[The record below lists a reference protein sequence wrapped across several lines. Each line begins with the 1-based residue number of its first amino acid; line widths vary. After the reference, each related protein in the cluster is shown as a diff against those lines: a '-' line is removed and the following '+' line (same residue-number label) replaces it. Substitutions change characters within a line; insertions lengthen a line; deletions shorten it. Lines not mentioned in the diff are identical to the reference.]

1 MFIKTWIPYPKPFCK
16 NCKAIFLKQLV
27 IKIQK
32 PTFKTYQ
39 KTTPQGPRGNTPRF
53 FCYYLYPTMMQ
64 VEKYILVDSEETL
77 ANLLLDLE
85 NYEMAAVDTEADSM
99 YHYTTRLCLI
109 QITIGDHHYIVDP
122 LCGLDLQ
129 PLFKARAMQTL
140 IFHGADYDLRLLWQ
154 TYGFAPAHIFDTML
168 AAKVLGEQH
177 LGLADLVR
185 EYFGDELKKENQRA
199 DWTIRPLPLEMCEY
213 AIHDTFYLHELCA
226 ILVEKLQAAG
236 RMSWLTEQCEAL
248 IEHAKNPAPP
258 KKDPWRIPGS
268 NVFSPS
274 GLNILK
280 YLWEWREEQA
290 EELDRPPYKVMPS
303 ELMLAIVRHALQTA
317 PEVKLD
323 HLPKLPR
330 NFKDER
336 LDSFVNMLQTAYAVP
351 ESEWPERLPKAPP
364 PPVVPNSDLLSVL
377 KQWRDE
383 KANQLG
389 IEVALLANKA
399 QLIWLAAPG
408 AMPWEER
415 YEEAHLQNWQRTIW
429 NEILRENLPNA
440 KRVGDPD

>member
-1 MFIKTWIPYPKPFCK
+1 
-16 NCKAIFLKQLV
+16 
-27 IKIQK
+27 
-32 PTFKTYQ
+32 
-39 KTTPQGPRGNTPRF
+39 
-53 FCYYLYPTMMQ
+53 MMQ
-64 VEKYILVDSEETL
+64 DEKYILVDSEETL
-77 ANLLLDLE
+77 SALLLDLE
-85 NYEMAAVDTEADSM
+85 NYDMAAVDTEADSM

-109 QITIGDHHYIVDP
+109 QITIGEHHYIVDP

-154 TYGFAPAHIFDTML
+154 TYGFAPKRIFDTMI
-168 AAKVLGEQH
+168 AEGH

-226 ILVEKLQAAG
+226 ILVEKLQSTG
-236 RMSWLTEQCEAL
+236 RMGWLTEQCDAL
-248 IEHAKNPAPP
+248 IEHAKNPTPP
-258 KKDPWRIPGS
+258 KKDPWRITGS
-268 NVFSPS
+268 NVFGPA

-280 YLWEWREEQA
+280 HLWAWREKQA
-290 EELDRPPYKVMPS
+290 EELDRPPYKVMPA
-303 ELMLAIVRHALQTA
+303 ELMLAIVRHALQTM
-317 PEVKLD
+317 PEVKLT

-336 LDSFVNMLQTAYAVP
+336 LDSFIKMLQTAFAVP
-351 ESEWPERLPKAPP
+351 ESDWPERLPKAPP
-364 PPVVPNSDLLSVL
+364 PPVIPNSDLLSVL
-377 KQWRDE
+377 RQWRDD
-383 KANQLG
+383 KAAELK

-408 AMPWEER
+408 NMPWEAR
-415 YEEAHLQNWQRTIW
+415 YDEAHLQSWQRTLW
-429 NEILRENLPNA
+429 NDILRENLPKA

>member
-1 MFIKTWIPYPKPFCK
+1 
-16 NCKAIFLKQLV
+16 
-27 IKIQK
+27 
-32 PTFKTYQ
+32 
-39 KTTPQGPRGNTPRF
+39 
-53 FCYYLYPTMMQ
+53 MMQ
-64 VEKYILVDSEETL
+64 DEKYILVDSEESL
-77 ANLLLDLE
+77 ANLLADLE
-85 NYEMAAVDTEADSM
+85 NFDMAAVDTEADSM
-99 YHYTTRLCLI
+99 YHYAARLCLI
-109 QITIGDHHYIVDP
+109 QITIGEHHYIVDP

-154 TYGFAPAHIFDTML
+154 TYGFAPKYIFDTML
-168 AAKVLGEQH
+168 AAKILGEDH

-199 DWTIRPLPLEMCEY
+199 DWTTRPLPLEMCEY

-236 RMSWLTEQCEAL
+236 RLSWLTEQCEAL

-258 KKDPWRIPGS
+258 KKDPWRISGS
-268 NVFSPS
+268 NIFGPS

-280 YLWEWREEQA
+280 YLWEWREKQA
-290 EELDRPPYKVMPS
+290 EELDRPPYKVMPA
-303 ELMLAIVRHALQTA
+303 ELMLAIVRHALQIM

-336 LDSFVNMLQTAYAVP
+336 LESFVNMLQAAFAVP

-377 KQWRDE
+377 KQWRDD
-383 KANQLG
+383 KAAELG
-389 IEVALLANKA
+389 IEVSLLANKS

-408 AMPWEER
+408 AVPWEKR
-415 YEEAHLQNWQRTIW
+415 YEEAKLQNWQRNIW
-429 NEILRENLPNA
+429 NEILRENLPKA